1 VDVQQLT
8 DRLVPPYAGIEVV
21 ASTGSTNADLL
32 ARANVPDRTVLI
44 AEEQTAGEGRR
55 GRSWVSPTGG
65 LYVSVRYVLRVP
77 ADRLPWLTLIA
88 GVALV
93 NVAASVG
100 VAAELKWPN
109 DLLLGP
115 DRRKGA
121 GVLASTTPDG
131 VVLGIGLNVEPLP
144 GDIPLAPGG
153 LHPTSLADEGASI
166 DFDLPVHD
174 FNYGTNERPA
184 EVPATGGQSVR
195 KDRSHGS
202 TSLDRTELAARLL
215 AELARWETPW
225 REAGGDALV
234 SGLHEEYR
242 RHCVT
247 LGQEVRVELAGDVDL
262 LGTAR
267 YLEADG
273 TLVVRDAANHDH
285 LVAAGDV
292 VHLRAAE

>member
-1 VDVQQLT
+1 MDVQQLT

-21 ASTGSTNADLL
+21 ASTGSTNADLSARSRARRRGRGPAL
-32 ARANVPDRTVLI
+32 ADRTVLI
-44 AEEQTAGEGRR
+44 AEEQTAGEGRQ
-55 GRSWVSPTGG
+55 GRSWVSPGGG
-65 LYVSVRYVLRVP
+65 LYMSVYYAPDVP
-77 ADRLPWLTLIA
+77 GDRLPWLTLIA

-93 NVAASVG
+93 NVAAGVG
-100 VAAELKWPN
+100 VAAGLKWPN

-121 GVLASTTPDG
+121 GVLATTTNDD
-131 VVLGIGLNVEPLP
+131 VVLGIGLNIQPLP

-153 LHPTSLADEGASI
+153 LKPTSLADEGA
-166 DFDLPVHD
+166 D
-174 FNYGTNERPA
+174 T
-184 EVPATGGQSVR
+184 
-195 KDRSHGS
+195 
-202 TSLDRTELAARLL
+202 LDRAELAARLL
-215 AELARWETPW
+215 AEMDRWERPW
-225 REAGGDALV
+225 RAAGGDPMV
-234 SGLHEEYR
+234 SGLHEEYQR
-242 RHCVT
+242 NCVT
-247 LGQEVRVELAGDVDL
+247 LGQQVRVELPGDVDL

>member
-1 VDVQQLT
+1 VDAQQLM

-32 ARANVPDRTVLI
+32 ARTDVPDRTVLI

-65 LYVSVRYVLRVP
+65 LYLSVRYAPGVP

-88 GVALV
+88 GIALV
-93 NVAASVG
+93 DVAVG
-100 VAAELKWPN
+100 VGVPAELKWPN
-109 DLLLGP
+109 DLLLGA

-121 GVLASTTPDG
+121 GVLASTTEGG
-131 VVLGIGLNVEPLP
+131 VVVGIGLNVEPLP

-153 LHPTSLADEGASI
+153 LHPTSLADEGA
-166 DFDLPVHD
+166 D
-174 FNYGTNERPA
+174 T
-184 EVPATGGQSVR
+184 
-195 KDRSHGS
+195 
-202 TSLDRTELAARLL
+202 LDRTELAARLL
-215 AELARWETPW
+215 TGLDRWERPW